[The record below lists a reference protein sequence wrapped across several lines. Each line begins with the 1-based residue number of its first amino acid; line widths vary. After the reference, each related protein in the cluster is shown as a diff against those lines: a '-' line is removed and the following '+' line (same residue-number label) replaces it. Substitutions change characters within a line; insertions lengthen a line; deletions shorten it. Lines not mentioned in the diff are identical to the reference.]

1 MHELGIATS
10 ILETVEKEAKKHPAA
25 RFTVVGVR
33 IGAVAGVDV
42 DSLTFGWDAIVK
54 DTQWESLKLKVEWVP
69 RMNECRGCGEKFEV
83 KDFEIECPKCRSLN
97 TVAISGEELDIAYIE
112 AEEEVT
118 A

>member
-10 ILETVEKEAKKHPAA
+10 ILETVEAQAQRNPGA
-25 RFTVVGVR
+25 RFVEVGVR

-42 DSLTFGWDAIVK
+42 DSLTFGWEAIVK
-54 DTQWESLKLKVEWVP
+54 DTQWESLTLKVEWVP
-69 RMNECRGCGEKFEV
+69 RINECSDCGKKFEV

-97 TVAISGEELDIAYIE
+97 TVPISGEELDIAYIE